1 MTAELAAPESAPLS
15 HFDRSVLRPHKWED
29 TEVIPPKALEG
40 DAPSAPNIPARE
52 CGHIVFDGKIPVSRI
67 DTWVAAVAIKSPR
80 WGCWRRRGRRRSEQE
95 LFFVSLSHHNRQASG
110 TTFSSLF

>member
-1 MTAELAAPESAPLS
+1 MLNRLSMTAELAARESAPLS
-15 HFDRSVLRPHKWED
+15 HFDRGGLRPHKWDD

-67 DTWVAAVAIKSPR
+67 DAWVSGVAVKSLL
-80 WGCWRRRGRRRSEQE
+80 WGGLVPTRTSAFRAGT
-95 LFFVSLSHHNRQASG
+95 FFRIFV
-110 TTFSSLF
+110 TP